1 MTSQRLKQIGNT
13 VRKTI
18 APTPQELN
26 ERTKKLRE
34 RNNTYEEKVKAL
46 ESRKRE
52 QTRAVNLR
60 ERELKARQPVTTTR
74 RSSSGQYRDP
84 STAFDVFANHPLFG
98 GGSTK
103 PNDAFSTHPLFG
115 GKPTQ
120 QRTTQKRTTQKRRQN
135 RQQKP
140 PKEFDWN
147 LI

>member
-60 ERELKARQPVTTTR
+60 ERERKARQPVTTTR

-98 GGSTK
+98 SGS
-103 PNDAFSTHPLFG
+103 S
-115 GKPTQ
+115 
-120 QRTTQKRTTQKRRQN
+120 TQKKGK
-135 RQQKP
+135 QKP